1 MTTIPKLRKET
12 NIITIHNKKLFD
24 DYAWIKQKNWQEV
37 LKNPSKLNEE
47 VTDYLTKE
55 NNYVHEQLRENEKI
69 QKDLFVELKGR
80 MKDKD
85 STVPSRDGLYSYFSE
100 YLEGSEYPCFKR
112 INQADKEEIIFDGEK
127 KSQGKKFFNI
137 ASVSHSHDHKHLAYN
152 IDYNGS
158 ENYLLSIEDI
168 SSKKIITKEIPYTTG
183 EIIWHT
189 DNQHIYYIA
198 LDHNHRPNKIYK
210 HKVGTDYK
218 NDELIFE
225 EKNPAFFCSA
235 SLSQNKKYLL
245 IRTGDHQ
252 TSEYYFQQ

>member
-1 MTTIPKLRKET
+1 MLKILNTLFFKAPNINAKKGIDKRYLPTINKKIIARIDPKIVKNLKKLENVSDLALAINHKKPYIIKKIKIPKKIKFIVMTTIPKLRKET

-47 VTDYLTKE
+47 VTNYLNKE
-55 NNYVHEQLRENEKI
+55 NNYVHEQLKDKEKI
-69 QKDLFVELKGR
+69 QKNLFVELKGR

-152 IDYNGS
+152 IDYNG
-158 ENYLLSIEDI
+158 
-168 SSKKIITKEIPYTTG
+168 
-183 EIIWHT
+183 
-189 DNQHIYYIA
+189 
-198 LDHNHRPNKIYK
+198 
-210 HKVGTDYK
+210 
-218 NDELIFE
+218 
-225 EKNPAFFCSA
+225 
-235 SLSQNKKYLL
+235 
-245 IRTGDHQ
+245 
-252 TSEYYFQQ
+252 